1 MPEWGHHPGGA
12 VRIGEIVM
20 DVHDLDR
27 CGRFWSAL
35 LGVGIKSENARYLVL
50 EPQPGGIGLILQHVP
65 EKKWN
70 KNRVHLDLRVKD
82 FDAALI
88 RVQEL
93 GGHFA
98 TEVIDPEERFLVVT
112 DPEGN
117 EFCLVKQEA

>member
-1 MPEWGHHPGGA
+1 

-27 CGRFWSAL
+27 CRLFWSAL